1 MNDPFSEFS
10 KIFAGEFGRALTTAW
25 QEAITKSF
33 ANGFAPTAQT
43 AGAGN
48 DNPFAFFQQFMN
60 GFPGADRSGLGGA
73 ADYLQFSQFIKP
85 YVDMFNAGTD
95 AADLSAQMSSVF
107 RDGMAQFTNAA
118 QSWSAM
124 FQQFGH
130 LDGASDFLS
139 TAHKIFS
146 NQAEA
151 FTTAPMSVLNGD
163 FGIGEFDHGKMP
175 AAFGPSREWQLALD
189 DVVKAA
195 DKLRA
200 AQARMQEHTAAT
212 LENAS
217 ERFWGELGQGED
229 ELGSLKE
236 VYDYWVNCAEDA
248 YYENVMT
255 DEYSFDFGE
264 MINSQAEF
272 KVKLTALID
281 RFLEML
287 NIPNRRELNG
297 VIQQLARFEG
307 RLDELEK
314 FDGGSRDVGSGV
326 SDDDEV
332 ERLKAEIIDLQAQ
345 VRSLE
350 NTKAGQA
357 EVVSINANKKATKAK
372 RDKKSDD
379 DSSESEAK
387 KKNKKRTTKKTTA
400 RKSSKSKSE
409 PDFDI
414 RNITSSDK

>member
-1 MNDPFSEFS
+1 
-10 KIFAGEFGRALTTAW
+10 
-25 QEAITKSF
+25 
-33 ANGFAPTAQT
+33 
-43 AGAGN
+43 
-48 DNPFAFFQQFMN
+48 
-60 GFPGADRSGLGGA
+60 
-73 ADYLQFSQFIKP
+73 
-85 YVDMFNAGTD
+85 MFNAGTD

-107 RDGMAQFTNAA
+107 RDGMSQFTNAA

-124 FQQFGH
+124 FQQLGH

-163 FGIGEFDHGKMP
+163 FGIGEFDHGKTP

-229 ELGSLKE
+229 ELSSLKE

-387 KKNKKRTTKKTTA
+387 KKNKKRTAKKTTA
-400 RKSSKSKSE
+400 RKSPKSKSE

>member
-1 MNDPFSEFS
+1 
-10 KIFAGEFGRALTTAW
+10 
-25 QEAITKSF
+25 
-33 ANGFAPTAQT
+33 
-43 AGAGN
+43 
-48 DNPFAFFQQFMN
+48 
-60 GFPGADRSGLGGA
+60 
-73 ADYLQFSQFIKP
+73 
-85 YVDMFNAGTD
+85 
-95 AADLSAQMSSVF
+95 
-107 RDGMAQFTNAA
+107 
-118 QSWSAM
+118 
-124 FQQFGH
+124 
-130 LDGASDFLS
+130 
-139 TAHKIFS
+139 
-146 NQAEA
+146 
-151 FTTAPMSVLNGD
+151 
-163 FGIGEFDHGKMP
+163 
-175 AAFGPSREWQLALD
+175 
-189 DVVKAA
+189 
-195 DKLRA
+195 
-200 AQARMQEHTAAT
+200 MQEHTAAT

-229 ELGSLKE
+229 ELSSLKE

-264 MINSQAEF
+264 MINSQADF
-272 KVKLTALID
+272 KIKLTALID

-387 KKNKKRTTKKTTA
+387 KKNKKRTAKKTTA